1 MTSQARESEG
11 SGYAIGTKLIE
22 QLHQEQDPDARN
34 FCVTGAVVLC
44 ANEAQPHDAF
54 AGFARA
60 VVPALQDVPAD
71 AKRLATLAAR
81 AALAGHQC
89 TRAADGSI
97 TFSRWARSV
106 TFDDLAEA
114 EAWLDRVTGKGG
126 V

>member
-1 MTSQARESEG
+1 MTTQARESEG

-89 TRAADGSI
+89 TRAVDGSI

-106 TFDDLAEA
+106 TFDDVADA
-114 EAWLDRVTGKGG
+114 EAWLDRVCGKAG